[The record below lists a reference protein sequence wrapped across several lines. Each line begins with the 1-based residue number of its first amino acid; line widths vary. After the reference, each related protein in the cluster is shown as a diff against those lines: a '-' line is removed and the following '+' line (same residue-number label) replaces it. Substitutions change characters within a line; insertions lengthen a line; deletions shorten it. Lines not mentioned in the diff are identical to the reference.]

1 MAIGNPLPWEH
12 FWWHRRRW
20 CWGRGWGRHWGV
32 QLRYGGEAEIETL
45 IRNTLFI
52 LPQSSVL
59 WVSRQKGWSWS
70 QWSVNTKNNLSTPGR
85 SHFHHQSLNCCKTT
99 NPIPFMMSTGVPIT
113 RFCIN
118 AFHVNSQQAGKQMEG
133 GQKRINR
140 QRFVKE
146 NRLLPSFF
154 QTW

>member
-1 MAIGNPLPWEH
+1 MLKCKMAIGHPLPWEH

-20 CWGRGWGRHWGV
+20 CWGRGWRRHWGV

-99 NPIPFMMSTGVPIT
+99 NPIPFMMSTPPNYKILHQ
-113 RFCIN
+113 CISCQFI
-118 AFHVNSQQAGKQMEG
+118 AGWQANG
-133 GQKRINR
+133 GRAEN
-140 QRFVKE
+140 VTKE
-146 NRLLPSFF
+146 
-154 QTW
+154 